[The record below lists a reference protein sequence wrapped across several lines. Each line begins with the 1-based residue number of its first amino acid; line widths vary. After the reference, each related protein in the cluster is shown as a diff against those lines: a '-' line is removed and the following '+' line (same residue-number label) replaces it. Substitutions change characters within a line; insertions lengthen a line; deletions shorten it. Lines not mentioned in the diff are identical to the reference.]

1 MLMLEVFKELTVRGV
16 PPTLSRLIDEITG
29 HPATGWRRN
38 RDREPRD
45 MPKLSAG
52 YELAV
57 FRWEGPGIAPAA
69 DVFFKSDG
77 EVLKV
82 TNIVPV
88 NVPKLSFAEYNA
100 IIDDF
105 AARNILERQEK
116 IPLKVQITPDHLP
129 ITHWLTREAADLLT
143 SFSRSANRSIPHPLD
158 TERWRAFLIKA
169 HLERTTL
176 DTETLFRWLTEE
188 ERWPEEEADRLIL
201 QFEFALQLLDDYDK
215 KRK

>member
-1 MLMLEVFKELTVRGV
+1 MLEVFKELTVSGD
-16 PPTLSRLIDEITG
+16 PQTLSKLVDEITE

-38 RDREPRD
+38 RDREPRN

-52 YELAV
+52 HEIAV
-57 FRWEGPGIAPAA
+57 FRWEGPGVVPIA
-69 DVFFKSDG
+69 DMFLKGSG
-77 EVLKV
+77 QIMKV

-88 NVPKLSFAEYNA
+88 ETPKLSFSEYNG

-105 AARNILERQEK
+105 ASRNVA
-116 IPLKVQITPDHLP
+116 PLREQLRLNVQISPDHLP
-129 ITHWLTREAADLLT
+129 ITHWLKEETANLLS
-143 SFSRSANRSIPHPLD
+143 SFSHTANRSIPHPLD

-169 HLERTTL
+169 HLEHTTL

-188 ERWPEEEADRLIL
+188 ERWPEEEAERLIL

-215 KRK
+215 Q

>member
-1 MLMLEVFKELTVRGV
+1 MLEVFKELTISGV

-52 YELAV
+52 YELAA
-57 FRWEGPGIAPAA
+57 FRWDGPGIAPAA
-69 DVFFKSDG
+69 DVFLKGNG
-77 EVLKV
+77 EALKV

-100 IIDDF
+100 ILDDF
-105 AARNILERQEK
+105 AERNVLSHQRDMHFDVEM
-116 IPLKVQITPDHLP
+116 TPDHLP
-129 ITHWLTREAADLLT
+129 ITHWLTREASSLLT
-143 SFSRSANRSIPHPLD
+143 SFSHSANRSIPHPND
-158 TERWRAFLIKA
+158 TERWRAFLIRA
-169 HLERTTL
+169 HLDQTTL

-188 ERWPEEEADRLIL
+188 ERWPEEEAERLIL
-201 QFEFALQLLDDYDK
+201 EFEFSLKLLDDYDK